1 MKRFLDDLDENQGW
15 VEENFKTG
23 LKFLGSTALAV
34 TSIIPT
40 VWGIGSSLI
49 NLDAKNLFDNS
60 LFDAWETMQTGLDK
74 STVVYGGSDI
84 YNFNPETGEFEQKG
98 FLSRFA
104 SDPIKSANADIIP
117 AASFIAGAVLTEL
130 LATAAAPFTGGS
142 SVVANTARLAAQGA
156 RIFSKA
162 AKSTNL
168 VSKSMKAIRGL
179 DTGIDV
185 GRGLTAAQKIR
196 LQSQVKNIS
205 DGFRSTLGTVW
216 SGYRSAAYESAL
228 IARSTQ
234 ERTLN
239 DILIRYHKDNGGE
252 VDMNGFPVGE
262 MIKPTEEEMLEFEE
276 LAAQAGEMVYMHNVP
291 LVAGSNFFQIPKLF
305 IKSYGLSKTGAGLFS
320 NYKFSGTRV
329 LPNGQKI
336 ANVDANKYFRT
347 LGYTSA
353 IIKQPIVEGFEEF
366 AQGAMEEGFVD
377 YYSSNY
383 NNQSMM
389 SYFDLLN
396 ATSKKAKMYL
406 GTQEGQDSVT
416 IGALMGLLGMRL
428 PFKMQ
433 DGKAKFSAKAMI
445 PFSKEDAFGGSMQAY
460 RDLKKKANEA
470 RKRAATS
477 FTDQENEVLANN
489 FKNSITQM
497 RTQENMDDAAAIKDT
512 NEYKNQ
518 EHQQLFSLVHNRYK
532 NGLIDGLV
540 QDIEAAGK
548 IPLDEFNKTY
558 AVKGQEYTEE
568 QRRDVIKKTLKRVDQ
583 SVKSIQDVENVISD
597 NDEFKYL
604 SEKGLT
610 KEEIQELRGLKE
622 QMMYLNAVSTNSQER
637 IAGLTNKI
645 LEETDNTFPV
655 SALDFIEA
663 KPKGVRYTTKEGETE
678 ANIEFSDNTAKAK
691 QEIMS
696 QYKRRDE
703 ISYNKNAKKI
713 EKLVDDVI
721 KLKLRDARAAA
732 MYNGLFTKKGSDLFR
747 EYSREIQNKFNEEFI
762 KHAAER
768 LKKEAEEA
776 KTAGQA
782 NKAKVNADSLGP
794 EVSGKVAEVI
804 DDKIVGS
811 TSKLQDLKGKE
822 NINEYENFIRKELAK
837 NPHLFNKAKELAIE
851 KGIPLV
857 GINNMEDLNIEDMD
871 GSLEAG
877 LLNAV
882 KEIVDNYK
890 PKASKITRNIFDTV
904 ELNDQLDLNNKEAIE
919 MAVDEDSQTFFQDL
933 AVSTEETDNNIFINT
948 YDKQLE
954 KVEGTDK
961 FKNKRDSKGKLLD
974 HPAKED
980 LNLDTDKINSPD
992 FLNNSIIQ
1000 KKGVAFELRVAKDNE
1015 FNQQETTTPYNMVV
1029 EVFYKDPATG
1039 EETKIGQLPE
1049 FKEGGK
1055 EKLKTLREE
1064 VFRRFRRQE
1073 FFGEVTNVEE
1083 YKERK
1088 KEVTKQLQELQKEKS
1103 ELLKVLGQQTQQ
1115 DSEVT
1120 SKQLKQKVFETNN
1133 SKNIKTKLSKALDNI
1148 QEIANSLGSPIVD
1161 VISSG
1166 GMGVAF
1172 LLNNGK
1178 VLKLTSDFKEL
1189 KMAQQN
1195 KTSQSKGFVKVDSVN
1210 MIDSEAGVII
1220 LEKVTTLSNQEQEWF
1235 NKRAQLFYPQGS
1247 LKIVRSYNEF
1257 MDEILMYE
1265 NMSNQ
1270 KAKDYVEKY
1279 SYLNDDGT
1287 IPDSWNDNWER
1298 NKLSQDEKAFWSRLS
1313 KENYEDLSNLFSK
1326 YDLNTAEFRGDQ
1338 IGFNSDNQLVA
1349 FDLTEEISGTEANAW
1364 VKDNVENIPTIDI
1377 DAKKADI
1384 ERRREE
1390 ELNNKQKFVSSEKRQ
1405 EKEGGEYKTIAV
1417 EDINLEESGLEGIPS
1432 DAKVI
1437 VLEER
1442 GLNSDGK
1449 KEGTVRIITKG
1460 GTITAEV
1467 FFNLDKINAKYD
1479 AELAALEGQT
1489 VEEQV
1494 ESTIEIDKAIED
1506 LKAELEDLNIKI
1518 KGTAPTF
1525 EYKQSVETVDD
1536 GFTLAFNKY
1545 SNAKSDRGKKA
1556 AREELIEK
1564 YGEKRVARY
1573 EAIDSNFNDI
1583 VKEIIASG
1591 INIFS
1596 DSEEGIKLQRCK

>member
-1 MKRFLDDLDENQGW
+1 
-15 VEENFKTG
+15 
-23 LKFLGSTALAV
+23 
-34 TSIIPT
+34 
-40 VWGIGSSLI
+40 
-49 NLDAKNLFDNS
+49 
-60 LFDAWETMQTGLDK
+60 
-74 STVVYGGSDI
+74 
-84 YNFNPETGEFEQKG
+84 
-98 FLSRFA
+98 
-104 SDPIKSANADIIP
+104 
-117 AASFIAGAVLTEL
+117 
-130 LATAAAPFTGGS
+130 
-142 SVVANTARLAAQGA
+142 
-156 RIFSKA
+156 
-162 AKSTNL
+162 NL
-168 VSKSMKAIRGL
+168 VSKGMKAIRGL

-205 DGFRSTLGTVW
+205 DGFRSTLGTAW

-234 ERTLN
+234 ERAFN
-239 DILIRYHKDNGGE
+239 EILINYHRDNGGE
-252 VDMNGFPVGE
+252 VDENGFPVGE
-262 MIKPTEEEMLEFEE
+262 MIQPTEEEMLEFEE
-276 LAAQAGEMVYMHNVP
+276 LAAQAGEMAYMHNVP
-291 LVAGSNFFQIPKLF
+291 LVAGSNFFQMPRLF
-305 IKSYGLSKTGAGLFS
+305 IKSYGISKTGAGLFS

-347 LGYTSA
+347 LGYAGA
-353 IIKQPIVEGFEEF
+353 IIKQPITEGFEEF

-383 NNQSMM
+383 NKQSMM
-389 SYFDLLN
+389 NYFDLLN
-396 ATSKKAKMYL
+396 ATTKKAKMYL

-460 RDLKKKANEA
+460 RDLKREADKA
-470 RKRAATS
+470 RKRALTT
-477 FTDQENEVLANN
+477 FTDEENEVLTNN

-497 RTQENMDDAAAIKDT
+497 RTQENMDDAAVIKDA

-532 NGLIDGLV
+532 NGLIEGLV

-568 QRRDVIKKTLKRVDQ
+568 QRKDVIKKTLRRVDQ
-583 SVKSIQDVENVISD
+583 SVKSIQDVENIISD

-622 QMMYLNAVSTNSQER
+622 QMMYLNAVSANSQER
-637 IAGLTNKI
+637 IASLTNKI

-655 SALDFIEA
+655 SSLDFIEA

-678 ANIEFSDNTAKAK
+678 ANIEFSDNVAKAK
-691 QEIMS
+691 QAIMAA
-696 QYKRRDE
+696 YKRRDE
-703 ISYNKNAKKI
+703 IGYNKNAKKI

-747 EYSREIQNKFNEEFI
+747 EYSKEIQNKFNEEFI
-762 KHAAER
+762 KYSAER

-782 NKAKVNADSLGP
+782 HKAKVNADSLGP

-811 TSKLQDLKGKE
+811 TSKLQNLKGKE
-822 NINEYENFIRKELAK
+822 NINEYENSIRKELAK

-857 GINNMEDLNIEDMD
+857 GINNMEDLSIEDMD
-871 GSLEAG
+871 GSLEGG

-882 KEIVDNYK
+882 KEIVDNYR

-904 ELNDQLDLNNKEAIE
+904 ELNDQLDLNSKEAIE

-954 KVEGTDK
+954 RIEGTDK
-961 FKNKRDSKGKLLD
+961 FKNKRDNKGKLLD

-980 LNLDTDKINSPD
+980 LKLDTDKINSPD
-992 FLNNSIIQ
+992 FLNNSIIE

-1015 FNQQETTTPYNMVV
+1015 FNQQETTTPYDMVI

-1039 EETKIGQLPE
+1039 EEVKIGQLPA

-1103 ELLKVLGQQTQQ
+1103 ELLKVN
-1115 DSEVT
+1115 
-1120 SKQLKQKVFETNN
+1120 KKILK
-1133 SKNIKTKLSKALDNI
+1133 
-1148 QEIANSLGSPIVD
+1148 
-1161 VISSG
+1161 
-1166 GMGVAF
+1166 
-1172 LLNNGK
+1172 
-1178 VLKLTSDFKEL
+1178 
-1189 KMAQQN
+1189 
-1195 KTSQSKGFVKVDSVN
+1195 
-1210 MIDSEAGVII
+1210 
-1220 LEKVTTLSNQEQEWF
+1220 
-1235 NKRAQLFYPQGS
+1235 
-1247 LKIVRSYNEF
+1247 
-1257 MDEILMYE
+1257 
-1265 NMSNQ
+1265 
-1270 KAKDYVEKY
+1270 KY
-1279 SYLNDDGT
+1279 
-1287 IPDSWNDNWER
+1287 
-1298 NKLSQDEKAFWSRLS
+1298 
-1313 KENYEDLSNLFSK
+1313 
-1326 YDLNTAEFRGDQ
+1326 
-1338 IGFNSDNQLVA
+1338 
-1349 FDLTEEISGTEANAW
+1349 
-1364 VKDNVENIPTIDI
+1364 
-1377 DAKKADI
+1377 
-1384 ERRREE
+1384 
-1390 ELNNKQKFVSSEKRQ
+1390 
-1405 EKEGGEYKTIAV
+1405 
-1417 EDINLEESGLEGIPS
+1417 
-1432 DAKVI
+1432 
-1437 VLEER
+1437 
-1442 GLNSDGK
+1442 
-1449 KEGTVRIITKG
+1449 
-1460 GTITAEV
+1460 
-1467 FFNLDKINAKYD
+1467 
-1479 AELAALEGQT
+1479 
-1489 VEEQV
+1489 
-1494 ESTIEIDKAIED
+1494 
-1506 LKAELEDLNIKI
+1506 
-1518 KGTAPTF
+1518 
-1525 EYKQSVETVDD
+1525 
-1536 GFTLAFNKY
+1536 
-1545 SNAKSDRGKKA
+1545 
-1556 AREELIEK
+1556 
-1564 YGEKRVARY
+1564 
-1573 EAIDSNFNDI
+1573 
-1583 VKEIIASG
+1583 
-1591 INIFS
+1591 
-1596 DSEEGIKLQRCK
+1596 